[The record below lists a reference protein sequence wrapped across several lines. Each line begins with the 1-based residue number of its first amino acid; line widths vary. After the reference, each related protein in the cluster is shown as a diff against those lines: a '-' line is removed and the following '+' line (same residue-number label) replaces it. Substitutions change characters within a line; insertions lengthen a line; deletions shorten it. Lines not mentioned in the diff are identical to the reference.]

1 MKQQINL
8 EIKKT
13 FNVGGV
19 EYNSKDEAMKA
30 LALEILTS
38 TVEKGIEE
46 VIQNSGEVIKALRI
60 IKR

>member
-1 MKQQINL
+1 MKQINL

-30 LALEILTS
+30 LAMEILTS

>member
-1 MKQQINL
+1 MKQINL

-13 FNVGGV
+13 FNIGGV
-19 EYNSKDEAMKA
+19 EYNSKEEAMKA
-30 LALEILTS
+30 LALEILTT

>member
-19 EYNSKDEAMKA
+19 EYNSKEEAMKA
-30 LALEILTS
+30 LAMEILTS